1 MIIPWQEI
9 ESETLDN
16 LIKEFILREG
26 TDYGEY
32 EVTLEQKVEQV
43 RKQIETGDAVIV
55 FSELHETID
64 IQVRKSIG
72 KF

>member
-9 ESETLDN
+9 ESDTLDN

-32 EVTLEQKVEQV
+32 EVSLTEKVEQV
-43 RKQIETGDAVIV
+43 RKQIEAGDAVIV

-64 IQVRKSIG
+64 IQTRK
-72 KF
+72 F